1 MSVRS
6 LDAAQLL
13 PVPLARRLRDTGLR
27 WEPTAGDR
35 FVLADRDMDADVFVV
50 SDMVADVHQF
60 PSGPVIG
67 FNGTVEWALDSV
79 GTEQTLWLP
88 QEDQLR
94 RLLGGTFRRLERD
107 GGPRRRGVGRHHRAP
122 RRGAGADRP
131 RRHRGR
137 GVRPGA
143 APPARA
149 RRRLSRPPGLL
160 VTRMLLRACSR
171 RRRPAPTLQG

>member
-1 MSVRS
+1 MSLHA

-13 PVPLARRLRDTGLR
+13 PVPLARRLREAGLR

-35 FVLADRDMDADVFVV
+35 FVLADRDMDTEVFVV

-88 QEDQLR
+88 AEDQLR
-94 RLLGGTFRRLERD
+94 RLLGGTFRRLERSSD
-107 GGPRRRGVGRHHRAP
+107 GARGWSVTVQLPGDDDVAVLSAP
-122 RRGAGADRP
+122 TAVQAY
-131 RRHRGR
+131 
-137 GVRPGA
+137 A
-143 APPARA
+143 AA
-149 RRRLSRPPGLL
+149 
-160 VTRMLLRACSR
+160 LLRLLGRAL
-171 RRRPAPTLQG
+171 A

>member
-6 LDAAQLL
+6 LDPTQLL
-13 PVPLARRLRDTGLR
+13 PVPLARRLRETGLR

-88 QEDQLR
+88 AEDQLR
-94 RLLGGTFRRLERD
+94 RLLGGTFRRLERGPAQDADEAGWVVVVELPGD
-107 GGPRRRGVGRHHRAP
+107 GTEHEERA
-122 RRGAGADRP
+122 GTAVEAYGQA
-131 RRHRGR
+131 
-137 GVRPGA
+137 
-143 APPARA
+143 
-149 RRRLSRPPGLL
+149 
-160 VTRMLLRACSR
+160 LLRLLERA
-171 RRRPAPTLQG
+171 TG

>member
-1 MSVRS
+1 VSVRS

-13 PVPLARRLRDTGLR
+13 PVPLARRLREAGLR
-27 WEPTAGDR
+27 WEPTSGDR

-88 QEDQLR
+88 AEGQLR
-94 RLLGGTFRRLERD
+94 RLLGGTFRRLER
-107 GGPRRRGVGRHHRAP
+107 GGATALAGGSGGTGEEWVVRVLLPGDEDEHEERA
-122 RRGAGADRP
+122 GSAVEAY
-131 RRHRGR
+131 
-137 GVRPGA
+137 
-143 APPARA
+143 
-149 RRRLSRPPGLL
+149 GLA
-160 VTRMLLRACSR
+160 LLRLLERAV
-171 RRRPAPTLQG
+171 G

>member
-1 MSVRS
+1 MSLHA

-13 PVPLARRLRDTGLR
+13 PVPLARRLREAGLR

-35 FVLADRDMDADVFVV
+35 FVLADRDMDTEVFVV

-88 QEDQLR
+88 AEDQLR
-94 RLLGGTFRRLERD
+94 RLLGGTFRRLEPSSD
-107 GGPRRRGVGRHHRAP
+107 GARGWSVTVQLPGDDDVAVLSAP
-122 RRGAGADRP
+122 TAVQAY
-131 RRHRGR
+131 
-137 GVRPGA
+137 A
-143 APPARA
+143 AA
-149 RRRLSRPPGLL
+149 
-160 VTRMLLRACSR
+160 LLRLLGRAL
-171 RRRPAPTLQG
+171 A

>member
-1 MSVRS
+1 MSLPA

-13 PVPLARRLRDTGLR
+13 PVPLARRLREAGLR

-35 FVLADRDMDADVFVV
+35 FVLADRDMDTEVFVV

-88 QEDQLR
+88 AEDQLR
-94 RLLGGTFRRLERD
+94 RLLGGTFRRLEPSSD
-107 GGPRRRGVGRHHRAP
+107 GARGWSVTVQLPGDDDVAVLSAP
-122 RRGAGADRP
+122 TAVQAY
-131 RRHRGR
+131 
-137 GVRPGA
+137 A
-143 APPARA
+143 AA
-149 RRRLSRPPGLL
+149 
-160 VTRMLLRACSR
+160 LLRLLGRAL
-171 RRRPAPTLQG
+171 A

>member
-1 MSVRS
+1 MSLHA

-13 PVPLARRLRDTGLR
+13 PVPLARRLREAGLR

-35 FVLADRDMDADVFVV
+35 FVLADRDMDTEVFVV

-88 QEDQLR
+88 AEDQLR
-94 RLLGGTFRRLERD
+94 RLLGGTFRRLERSSD
-107 GGPRRRGVGRHHRAP
+107 GAHSWSVTVQLPGDDGVAVLSAP
-122 RRGAGADRP
+122 TAVQAY
-131 RRHRGR
+131 
-137 GVRPGA
+137 A
-143 APPARA
+143 AA
-149 RRRLSRPPGLL
+149 
-160 VTRMLLRACSR
+160 LLRLLGRAL
-171 RRRPAPTLQG
+171 A

>member
-6 LDAAQLL
+6 LDAAQLV
-13 PVPLARRLRDTGLR
+13 PVALARELRDNGLR

-88 QEDQLR
+88 GEDQLR
-94 RLLGGTFRRLERD
+94 RLLGGTFRRLERSQGTGSASSTD
-107 GGPRRRGVGRHHRAP
+107 GGQGWAVTVHLPGDDGEHVERADGAVEAYGRA
-122 RRGAGADRP
+122 
-131 RRHRGR
+131 
-137 GVRPGA
+137 
-143 APPARA
+143 
-149 RRRLSRPPGLL
+149 
-160 VTRMLLRACSR
+160 LLRLLERAV
-171 RRRPAPTLQG
+171 G